1 MNAGGNRRT
10 WRRKTSV
17 RVNPTASW
25 PPYEKYTFLRGTDA
39 PMERRD
45 LLFILAVLGGIF
57 LVAGIVALLAV
68 LVGWV

>member
-1 MNAGGNRRT
+1 M
-10 WRRKTSV
+10 
-17 RVNPTASW
+17 RVNPTAGW

-45 LLFILAVLGGIF
+45 LLFIVALLGGMF
-57 LVAGIVALLAV
+57 LVAGIVAVLAV

>member
-1 MNAGGNRRT
+1 MKAGSNRRT

-17 RVNPTASW
+17 RVNRSASW

-45 LLFILAVLGGIF
+45 LLFVLSVLGGIS
-57 LVAGIVALLAV
+57 LVAGIVAILAV